1 MQLLQPIIKK
11 LTMFLK
17 YNFLM
22 RTLLLFLFFGLL
34 TNSASSNPQYNLQ
47 DLIDIAKRE
56 NPILDVLKAKE
67 DAARSSVVTAESY
80 LNPEIEVGTGPSR
93 FRTPN
98 TSTNQRRN
106 YGVNISQPLEFPN
119 VRGAK
124 KAVAESR
131 VNYASSVT
139 EATMIN
145 LSLQIKKAFYDV
157 LQNEAVLKIAE
168 GDRDALKNIRE
179 KVALRVEVGE
189 APRYELI
196 KADTELVAAQ
206 RDADAALL
214 RISESKFYLRGLV
227 SKSLTDSF
235 GLVGSLPPSDIN
247 LNADFLRNE
256 ISKSPKL
263 KQIKASADI
272 AENRLRLEEKLI
284 NPGLTLNAGVDQD
297 PDITSY
303 RFGISIPIPIWN
315 RRQGQIGEAAAGY
328 RELQAQYTDQELAL
342 RRDIE
347 SAFQRY
353 LIAQQQ
359 VKTFESGLL
368 EQAESV
374 LKVAES
380 AYRYGERGILEYLD
394 AQRTFRLVRKDYL
407 ASKYDYVVAILE
419 IEQLLGMDILEN
431 KI

>member
-1 MQLLQPIIKK
+1 MDI
-11 LTMFLK
+11 K
-17 YNFLM
+17 YNFHM
-22 RTLLLFLFFGLL
+22 RLFFSLLLLGFLS
-34 TNSASSNPQYNLQ
+34 NSAWSAPQYNLQ

-80 LNPEIEVGTGPSR
+80 LNPEIELGTGPSR

-247 LNADFLRNE
+247 LNADLLKNE
-256 ISKSPKL
+256 ITKSPKL

-315 RRQGQIGEAAAGY
+315 QRQGQIGEAAAGY

-342 RRDIE
+342 KRDIE

-368 EQAESV
+368 DQAESV
-374 LKVAES
+374 LKVAEA

-407 ASKYDYVVAILE
+407 ASKYDYIVAILE

>member
-1 MQLLQPIIKK
+1 MLKNLKK
-11 LTMFLK
+11 ILYIALINLSLTISAIASP
-17 YNFLM
+17 NF
-22 RTLLLFLFFGLL
+22 T
-34 TNSASSNPQYNLQ
+34 LQ

-80 LNPEIEVGTGPSR
+80 LNPEIELGTGPSR

-98 TSTNQRRN
+98 SSTNQRRN

-139 EATMIN
+139 AATMIN

-247 LNADFLRNE
+247 LNADLLKNE
-256 ISKSPKL
+256 ITKSPKL

-315 RRQGQIGEAAAGY
+315 QRQGQIGEAAAGY

-342 RRDIE
+342 KRDIE

-368 EQAESV
+368 DQAESV
-374 LKVAES
+374 LKVAEA

-407 ASKYDYVVAILE
+407 ASKYDYIVAILE

>member
-22 RTLLLFLFFGLL
+22 RILLLFLFFGLL

-247 LNADFLRNE
+247 LNADFLKNE

-263 KQIKASADI
+263 KQIKASADV

-342 RRDIE
+342 KRDIE

-368 EQAESV
+368 DQAESV

>member
-1 MQLLQPIIKK
+1 MLKNLKK
-11 LTMFLK
+11 ILYIALINLSLSISVIASP
-17 YNFLM
+17 NF
-22 RTLLLFLFFGLL
+22 T
-34 TNSASSNPQYNLQ
+34 LQ

-80 LNPEIEVGTGPSR
+80 LNPEIEFGTGPSR

-98 TSTNQRRN
+98 STANQRRN
-106 YGVNISQPLEFPN
+106 YGVTISQPLEFPN

-227 SKSLTDSF
+227 SKSLTASF
-235 GLVGSLPPSDIN
+235 GLIGSLPPSDIN
-247 LNADFLRNE
+247 LNADLLKNE
-256 ISKSPKL
+256 ITKSPKL

-297 PDITSY
+297 PEITSY
-303 RFGISIPIPIWN
+303 RFGVSIPIPIWN

-368 EQAESV
+368 DQAESV

>member
-1 MQLLQPIIKK
+1 
-11 LTMFLK
+11 
-17 YNFLM
+17 M
-22 RTLLLFLFFGLL
+22 RTVFILFLFMLGLASK
-34 TNSASSNPQYNLQ
+34 SAWSEAQYGLQ

-214 RISESKFYLRGLV
+214 KISESKFYLRGLV

-247 LNADFLRNE
+247 LNADFLKNE

-342 RRDIE
+342 KRDIE

>member
-1 MQLLQPIIKK
+1 MLKNLKK
-11 LTMFLK
+11 ILYIALINLSLSISVIASP
-17 YNFLM
+17 NF
-22 RTLLLFLFFGLL
+22 T
-34 TNSASSNPQYNLQ
+34 LQ

-80 LNPEIEVGTGPSR
+80 LNPEIEFGTGPSR

-98 TSTNQRRN
+98 STANQRRN

-235 GLVGSLPPSDIN
+235 SLVGSLPPSDIN
-247 LNADFLRNE
+247 LNADLLKNE
-256 ISKSPKL
+256 ITKSPKL

-284 NPGLTLNAGVDQD
+284 NPGLTLNTGVDQD
-297 PDITSY
+297 PEITSY

-315 RRQGQIGEAAAGY
+315 QRQGQIGEAAAGY

-368 EQAESV
+368 DQAESV
-374 LKVAES
+374 LKVAEA

>member
-1 MQLLQPIIKK
+1 
-11 LTMFLK
+11 
-17 YNFLM
+17 M
-22 RTLLLFLFFGLL
+22 RSLFILFLFMLGLA
-34 TNSASSNPQYNLQ
+34 TKSAWSEPQFSIQ

-80 LNPEIEVGTGPSR
+80 LNPEIEVGSGPSR

-98 TSTNQRRN
+98 SSTNQRRN

-196 KADTELVAAQ
+196 KADTELIAAQ
-206 RDADAALL
+206 RDTDAALL

-227 SKSLTDSF
+227 SKSLSAVF
-235 GLVGSLPPSDIN
+235 GLIGSLPPSDIN
-247 LNADFLRNE
+247 LNADFLKNE

-303 RFGISIPIPIWN
+303 RFGVSIPIPIWN
-315 RRQGQIGEAAAGY
+315 QRQGQIGAAAAGY

-342 RRDIE
+342 KRDIE

-407 ASKYDYVVAILE
+407 ASKYDYVIAILE
-419 IEQLLGMDILEN
+419 IEQLLGMNILEN

>member
-1 MQLLQPIIKK
+1 
-11 LTMFLK
+11 MFLK

-22 RTLLLFLFFGLL
+22 RILLLFLFFGLL

-80 LNPEIEVGTGPSR
+80 LNPEIELGSGPSR

-139 EATMIN
+139 EATIIN

-247 LNADFLRNE
+247 LNADFLKNE

-342 RRDIE
+342 KRDIE

-407 ASKYDYVVAILE
+407 ASKYDYVIAILE

>member
-342 RRDIE
+342 KRDIE

-368 EQAESV
+368 DQAESV

>member
-1 MQLLQPIIKK
+1 
-11 LTMFLK
+11 
-17 YNFLM
+17 M
-22 RTLLLFLFFGLL
+22 RIVFLLLFLGLFS
-34 TNSASSNPQYNLQ
+34 NSVWCVPQYTLQ

-67 DAARSSVVTAESY
+67 DAARSNVITAESY
-80 LNPEIEVGTGPSR
+80 LNPSIAIGIGPSR

-98 TSTNQRRN
+98 SNTNQRRN
-106 YGVNISQPLEFPN
+106 YDVNLSQPLEFPN
-119 VRGAK
+119 VRSAK

-139 EATMIN
+139 EATLIN

-157 LQNEAVLKIAE
+157 LQNEAILKIAE
-168 GDRDALKNIRE
+168 GDRDALKNIQE

-189 APRYELI
+189 APRYEVI

-206 RDADAALL
+206 RDADAARL
-214 RISESKFYLRGLV
+214 RIYESKLYLRGLV
-227 SKSLTDSF
+227 SKSLTDAF
-235 GLVGSLPPSDIN
+235 DLTGTLPSSDIN
-247 LNADFLRNE
+247 LNADTLKNE
-256 ISKSPKL
+256 IIKSPRL
-263 KQIKASADI
+263 RQIKASADI
-272 AENRLRLEEKLI
+272 AENQLRLEEKLI
-284 NPGLTLNAGVDQD
+284 NPGITLNAGVDQD
-297 PDITSY
+297 PDIANY

-315 RRQGQIGEAAAGY
+315 QRQGQIGEAAAGY

-342 RRDIE
+342 KRDIE

-368 EQAESV
+368 SQAESV

-407 ASKYDYVVAILE
+407 ASKYDYIVAILE

>member
-1 MQLLQPIIKK
+1 
-11 LTMFLK
+11 
-17 YNFLM
+17 
-22 RTLLLFLFFGLL
+22 
-34 TNSASSNPQYNLQ
+34 
-47 DLIDIAKRE
+47 
-56 NPILDVLKAKE
+56 
-67 DAARSSVVTAESY
+67 
-80 LNPEIEVGTGPSR
+80 
-93 FRTPN
+93 
-98 TSTNQRRN
+98 
-106 YGVNISQPLEFPN
+106 
-119 VRGAK
+119 
-124 KAVAESR
+124 
-131 VNYASSVT
+131 
-139 EATMIN
+139 
-145 LSLQIKKAFYDV
+145 
-157 LQNEAVLKIAE
+157 
-168 GDRDALKNIRE
+168 
-179 KVALRVEVGE
+179 
-189 APRYELI
+189 
-196 KADTELVAAQ
+196 
-206 RDADAALL
+206 
-214 RISESKFYLRGLV
+214 V
-227 SKSLTDSF
+227 SKSLTASF
-235 GLVGSLPPSDIN
+235 GLIGSLPPSDIN
-247 LNADFLRNE
+247 LNADFLKNE

-263 KQIKASADI
+263 KQIKASSDI

-342 RRDIE
+342 KRDIE

-368 EQAESV
+368 TQAESV

>member
-1 MQLLQPIIKK
+1 MLKSIIPSIIFCK
-11 LTMFLK
+11 MLK
-17 YNFLM
+17 NLNKILYIALINLSLSISVIASPNF
-22 RTLLLFLFFGLL
+22 T
-34 TNSASSNPQYNLQ
+34 LQ

-80 LNPEIEVGTGPSR
+80 LNPEIELGTGPSR

-98 TSTNQRRN
+98 SSTNQRRN

-139 EATMIN
+139 AATMIN

-247 LNADFLRNE
+247 LNADLLKNE
-256 ISKSPKL
+256 ITKSPKL

-315 RRQGQIGEAAAGY
+315 QRQGQIGEAAAGY

-342 RRDIE
+342 KRDIE

-368 EQAESV
+368 DQAESV
-374 LKVAES
+374 LKVAEA

-407 ASKYDYVVAILE
+407 ASKYDYIVAILE

>member
-1 MQLLQPIIKK
+1 
-11 LTMFLK
+11 
-17 YNFLM
+17 M
-22 RTLLLFLFFGLL
+22 RSLFILFLIMLGLASK
-34 TNSASSNPQYNLQ
+34 SAWSEAQYGLQ

-106 YGVNISQPLEFPN
+106 YGVSISQPLEFPN

-247 LNADFLRNE
+247 LNADFLKNE

-342 RRDIE
+342 KRDIE